1 MKLVIKDFN
10 NGSAHI
16 PSELGTIVEV
26 LETHKPQIFTGRYYR
41 QDILNLIK
49 KTGKWSE
56 KEFTHPL
63 YNSIA
68 VDSVS
73 LGVKTPVGLSV
84 QVSHSDAGK
93 SQLLD
98 MEALYREGFIEGAI
112 FATQTLSEGILRNK
126 KKNPEAK
133 GGSHGN
139 RIHFEFIC
147 EQLSILESFL
157 EIPLVVI
164 GFQSD

>member
-1 MKLVIKDFN
+1 MKLLIKDFN
-10 NGSAHI
+10 SGSVHI
-16 PSELGTIVEV
+16 SSELGTVVEA
-26 LETHKPQIFTGRYYR
+26 LETHKPQIFTGIYYR
-41 QDILNLIK
+41 QDILNEIK

-63 YNSIA
+63 HNSIA

-112 FATQTLSEGILRNK
+112 FATQTLSEGILRHK
-126 KKNPEAK
+126 KKNPDAR
-133 GGSHGN
+133 GGNHGN
-139 RIHFEFIC
+139 RINFEFIC

-157 EIPLVVI
+157 NIPLVVL